1 MLLNAAI
8 FRYFGWGDVVFLS
21 LLGFFLGLAT
31 KLDLRGRYFAV
42 AAAQH
47 PEMLRPLRLPVLP
60 ICLLGALIFPV
71 IELVT
76 HWNTAF
82 RSEHTTY
89 IFCMAGSAL
98 STGAWLVSA
107 SRLLSA
113 DDRRKNNEIREFLSD
128 PESPVP
134 AARPRDQVSPGWLRL
149 WHGLNVAAFVAL
161 MLFAMREFL
170 RHSTE
175 R

>member
-1 MLLNAAI
+1 MILNAAI
-8 FRYFGWGDVVFLS
+8 FRYFGWGDMLFLS
-21 LLGFFLGLAT
+21 LLGFLLGLAT

-42 AAAQH
+42 AAARH
-47 PEMLRPLRLPVLP
+47 PEMFRPMRLPVLP
-60 ICLLGALIFPV
+60 ICLLGALTFPI
-71 IELVT
+71 IELIT

-89 IFCMAGSAL
+89 IFCMGGSAL
-98 STGAWLVSA
+98 SIGAWLVSA
-107 SRLLSA
+107 SWLLSS
-113 DDRRKNNEIREFLSD
+113 DDRRKNDEIMEFLSD

-134 AARPRDQVSPGWLRL
+134 AGRPRDQVSPGWLRL
-149 WHGLNVAAFVAL
+149 WHGLNVTAFIAL

-170 RHSTE
+170 QHSTA